1 MEKEEHNIQF
11 FSEDIDF
18 ELPNEAAVRDWIT
31 TTIAEEKK
39 VLKFIN
45 YVFADDE
52 YVYNVNMEH
61 LQHDF
66 YTDIITFHYSQTAI
80 ESDIFISIDR
90 VKDNAET
97 LGISFR
103 DELHRVIIHGALHLC
118 GYKDKSD
125 EDEIAMRNRENFYLQ
140 KRNGMIL
147 DIS

>member
-1 MEKEEHNIQF
+1 MEEEEHNIQF